1 LKQPGRYPPMLKA
14 GLLVEVAAP
23 LRKRTALRY
32 LVEPLQQRMFR
43 AFREQ

>member
-1 LKQPGRYPPMLKA
+1 LKQPGRDPPMLKA
-14 GLLVEVAAP
+14 GLPVEVAAP